1 MSILKNPFLIAA
13 VEKIALRAEYRDT
26 SPNIYIDNGQI
37 SKLNSDDNQI
47 IYGRRGTGK
56 THLLQ
61 AYQSNPKR
69 KTLPVYMDLR
79 KTLDAPVKQESQPEV
94 ASIVSLKCFQQ
105 IVTILAETYQLY
117 LDKLIRSD
125 EYSIEGTPDVIIDL
139 IARLVDLAK
148 GEWQMAELIEHSD
161 SFAMERSNTDVEGY
175 NGKVIASKS
184 PTLELGISN
193 TSTSQQKEN
202 LNTASKL
209 KGELRLPFSKIIS
222 TLEEINRNLSLTR
235 TVLLLD
241 EWSTLP
247 LDIQPYLAEWLKRS
261 FMASP
266 KFTLKLACIRYQSNF
281 SFNSQ
286 SSKVGFEVG
295 GDIFVGVDL
304 DDILVFDK
312 NKSAVTYF
320 FARLLYNH
328 LTDAHSILADPE
340 GNQSRFTNDIFS
352 ERRAFEELIK
362 ASEGIPRDFLYIFTS
377 SFRKSQEHPTW
388 KSIGVP
394 AIVDSAKDFF
404 HRDKLRDAKPEL
416 QEIME
421 TLVREVIKHRKVKAF
436 LVPQRLSSSI
446 TLQELMTAR
455 LLHRWHVG
463 YAAKSGEVGE
473 RYDIYAIDYG
483 AYVDLRETSIGREL
497 EESMFEDQYDVGD
510 VPPTIDKRAVRHIV
524 LDEQLLE
531 KFDQILEGSIEC
543 PKCSTRFSAKQRSFI
558 IKRLCPNCFEHVS
571 I

>member
-1 MSILKNPFLIAA
+1 MSILKDLSLITA

-26 SPNIYIDNGQI
+26 SPNIYIDTGQI

-61 AYQSNPKR
+61 AYQLNPKH
-69 KTLPVYMDLR
+69 KVLPIYLDLR
-79 KTLDAPVKQESQPEV
+79 KSLDASVRHETQPEV
-94 ASIVSLKCFQQ
+94 ASTISLKCFQQ
-105 IVTILAETYQLY
+105 IVLLLAEAYQIY
-117 LDKLIRSD
+117 LEKLIKSD
-125 EYSIEGTPDVIIDL
+125 VYSAERAPDEIL
-139 IARLVDLAK
+139 EMLARLVDLSK
-148 GEWQMAELIEHSD
+148 GEWQMAELVEHSD
-161 SFAMERSNTDVEGY
+161 AYAMERSDTTIDGFTGRVVIS
-175 NGKVIASKS
+175 KV
-184 PTLELGISN
+184 PTAEVGVSN
-193 TSTSQQKEN
+193 SSTNQNKEN
-202 LNTASKL
+202 LSSMSKL
-209 KGELRLPFSKIIS
+209 KGELRLPFAKIIS
-222 TLEEINRNLSLTR
+222 VLEEINRGLSLAR

-241 EWSTLP
+241 EWSSLP
-247 LDIQPYLAEWLKRS
+247 LDIQPYLAEWIKRS

-266 KFTLKLACIRYQSNF
+266 RYVLKLACIRYQSNF
-281 SFNSQ
+281 NFNSQ

-312 NKSAVTYF
+312 NKSAVTHF

-328 LTDAHSILADPE
+328 LTDAHSILANPE
-340 GNQSRFTNDIFS
+340 LNQSRFINDIFS

-377 SFRKSQEHPTW
+377 SFRKSQEHPSW
-388 KSIGVP
+388 KSVGVP

-404 HRDKLRDAKPEL
+404 HRDKLRDAKQEL

-421 TLVREVIKHRKVKAF
+421 GLVREVIKHRKVKAF
-436 LVPQRLSSSI
+436 LVPQKLSSSI

-463 YAAKSGEVGE
+463 YAAKSGEIGE

-483 AYVDLRETSIGREL
+483 AYVDLRETNIGREL
-497 EESMFEDQYDVGD
+497 EESMFEDQYDTAD

-524 LDEQLLE
+524 LDEQLLA

-543 PKCSTRFSAKQRSFI
+543 PKCHTRFSAKQKSFI
-558 IKRLCPNCFEHVS
+558 IKRLCPNCFEHVP